1 MRKVLIIDT
10 SVLCVWLNIPG
21 MGSCGPEHDRWD
33 YDRVKAKLDS
43 EMAVGSTFVLPLA
56 SIIETGNHITKLGG
70 DRVTPA
76 TRLAE
81 IMKLSADQATP
92 WAAFGDQAQLW
103 SPEQLK
109 MLADRWPPLAA
120 QKLSLGDA
128 TIADVADYYAK
139 TGWRV
144 ELLTGD
150 QGLKEYEP
158 APSALLPPRRRR
170 SR

>member
-10 SVLCVWLNIPG
+10 SVLCVWLQVSGYEN
-21 MGSCGPEHDRWD
+21 CGPDHDKWD
-33 YDRVKAKLDS
+33 LARVRAKLDV
-43 EMAVGSTFVLPLA
+43 EKEAGATFVLPLA

-70 DRVTPA
+70 DKFLPA

-81 IMKLSADQATP
+81 VMKLSADQATP

-109 MLADRWPPLAA
+109 ILAEKWPPLAA

-128 TIADVADYYAK
+128 TIADVAEYYAK

-144 ELLTGD
+144 EMLTGD
-150 QGLKEYEP
+150 QGLKAYEP
-158 APSALLPPRRRR
+158 TVPVLMPRRRR
-170 SR
+170 GSR